1 MHSCIYVGRVQ
12 HRRFSPTEHRFRYG
26 LSLVYL
32 DLEEVPGLLHGGCGL
47 YQGHFSPGS
56 FRRDD
61 HLGDA
66 ATPLADSVRELVA
79 AKTGDRPVGPIR
91 LLTQLRRYGYYFSP
105 LNLYYCFDR
114 NGSEVQSVVAEVSN
128 TPWREMH
135 CYVLWSGNRV
145 WSSERLRFHHSK
157 GFHVSPFM
165 DMDFDYHWR
174 LNNPAQALKVNLAN
188 HRSGQRV
195 FAADMVL
202 QRRPLTRV
210 QNFRSWLR
218 YPWSTAQVV
227 VAIYYQALRLWMK
240 KCPYYPHPRNHPA
253 QPQ

>member
-1 MHSCIYVGRVQ
+1 
-12 HRRFSPTEHRFRYG
+12 
-26 LSLVYL
+26 
-32 DLEEVPGLLHGGCGL
+32 
-47 YQGHFSPGS
+47 
-56 FRRDD
+56 
-61 HLGDA
+61 
-66 ATPLADSVRELVA
+66 
-79 AKTGDRPVGPIR
+79 VGPIR

-114 NGSEVQSVVAEVSN
+114 DGSEVQSVVAEVSN

-145 WSSERLRFHHSK
+145 GSSERLRFHHSK

-165 DMDFDYHWR
+165 DMDFDYHWQ